1 MASLITPQFERY
13 VAEQTIAR
21 GTVQFDE
28 FIFANIPGLNEN
40 NLTQH
45 LTIPTSAQIV
55 HRQAVSQSGVINE
68 NAVVYSV
75 TIGTEVGDFDF
86 NFIGLI
92 NRSKNLL
99 AVAVQ
104 TDTVKKIRNKNAVQG
119 NSITRNMLLEFSGA
133 KALTGIN
140 VNANTWQIDF
150 TVRLHGLDEKIRL
163 TNRDLYGRAVFFD
176 DSFLVKRKTG
186 NQFTIQPGNA
196 YVEGVRMD
204 LGTEHHLTA
213 NSLPCSIYADVVH
226 HCTVTGEY
234 QTEIKYLTQSKA
246 DYVDTANRQHYVQI
260 LADIDSQ
267 GNVTDRRLL
276 SPFLGMNPLTL
287 DDTTENTQDKL
298 GHTHKLPIASLV
310 KKGIVKLFSG
320 YDSDAEDMAA
330 TPKAIKGLKALI
342 DAITRNL
349 GNYIPNSKKSSAVN
363 SNSADTV
370 ATSAA
375 VKTAYDLANSKQS
388 PATTLAGYGIENF
401 KVEPFVGDIN
411 TLKTDGIYAITQA
424 SRSQNLPVAGNSC
437 HIQVIAGGDG
447 HWCRQIAYIAY
458 STDMYERHQTSY
470 QTDSWSAW
478 KKLNTDGIPIG
489 AVVSFPRAVTN
500 PVGFLKANGTTF
512 NQQTFPDLYRTLGD
526 SNQLPDLTRSDVG
539 MTAYFAVDNIPS
551 GWIAFDSI
559 RSTVTQ
565 QNYPE
570 LYRHLVGKYGSISN
584 VPLAEDRF
592 IRNASNNLS
601 VGETQSDEI
610 KKHVHKV
617 RTHWVNS
624 SDSNIFYDK
633 TKTVIDSRLRT
644 ATTTDDN
651 LSDNGF
657 MHPLLDTPMA
667 TGGDETRPK
676 SLILKLCIK
685 AKNTFD
691 DVQFWVKAFG
701 VVENAGA
708 LDAGT
713 LVQNMQALS
722 ERVEQKIKE
731 NKQSTLREINNAKAD
746 INQKFLQAQKNLS
759 QIGTLKTVWQGNV
772 SSGRINISE
781 KCFGKTLILYLQ
793 SSESHRLDD
802 NNNIEPVSFEV
813 GAEIEGK
820 RGGGAYLHDIREVI
834 VYNPR
839 YTVSNVEVKTFAVTV
854 DTKGTTIEIEE
865 LAGLFIKRIDIR

>member
-40 NLTQH
+40 NLEQY
-45 LTIPTSAQIV
+45 LTMPTSAQIV

-176 DSFLVKRKTG
+176 DSFLVKRKIG
-186 NQFTIQPGNA
+186 NQFTIQPGTA

-204 LGTEHHLTA
+204 LGAEHHLTA

-234 QTEIKYLTQSKA
+234 QTEIKYLTQSKT

-287 DDTTENTQDKL
+287 DDTTENTKDKW

-349 GNYIPNSKKSSAVN
+349 GNYIPNSKKSSAVD

-375 VKTAYDLANSKQS
+375 VKTANDNANGRVSKSGDTMTGNLSLKQDDYSGLNVYNNDGYYTRLEGNPHNANSLL
-388 PATTLAGYGIENF
+388 TLVYRTPQGTNI
-401 KVEPFVGDIN
+401 
-411 TLKTDGIYAITQA
+411 
-424 SRSQNLPVAGNSC
+424 
-437 HIQVIAGGDG
+437 
-447 HWCRQIAYIAY
+447 
-458 STDMYERHQTSY
+458 
-470 QTDSWSAW
+470 
-478 KKLNTDGIPIG
+478 
-489 AVVSFPRAVTN
+489 AVVSIP
-500 PVGFLKANGTTF
+500 KKNGVIAYAS
-512 NQQTFPDLYRTLGD
+512 DVVSKSGD
-526 SNQLPDLTRSDVG
+526 SMSGTLSFSGATDSYRIGSYTWRMPIRFSGDAVIGNEKCVIGFNDNGALHFGGLPDASQFNATLDGEKFWVAGDVKTALGRSLNNSIYKEGESHDIALSWVSDG
-539 MTAYFAVDNIPS
+539 LKVRLDNTDL
-551 GWIAFDSI
+551 GRIAF
-559 RSTVTQ
+559 
-565 QNYPE
+565 
-570 LYRHLVGKYGSISN
+570 
-584 VPLAEDRF
+584 
-592 IRNASNNLS
+592 RN
-601 VGETQSDEI
+601 DI
-610 KKHVHKV
+610 
-617 RTHWVNS
+617 
-624 SDSNIFYDK
+624 
-633 TKTVIDSRLRT
+633 
-644 ATTTDDN
+644 
-651 LSDNGF
+651 
-657 MHPLLDTPMA
+657 
-667 TGGDETRPK
+667 
-676 SLILKLCIK
+676 
-685 AKNTFD
+685 AK
-691 DVQFWVKAFG
+691 
-701 VVENAGA
+701 
-708 LDAGT
+708 
-713 LVQNMQALS
+713 
-722 ERVEQKIKE
+722 EQ
-731 NKQSTLREINNAKAD
+731 L
-746 INQKFLQAQKNLS
+746 
-759 QIGTLKTVWQGNV
+759 VWQGEMRNELTV
-772 SSGRINISE
+772 TLPVDRGILFVCVTKSWGAGTIVDMWLSAPIEHCNNTRIGDQDAGGSAGDYNFSMALLLNKTGRSLKLTPEGARKPII
-781 KCFGKTLILYLQ
+781 KKI
-793 SSESHRLDD
+793 
-802 NNNIEPVSFEV
+802 VVV
-813 GAEIEGK
+813 GA
-820 RGGGAYLHDIREVI
+820 
-834 VYNPR
+834 
-839 YTVSNVEVKTFAVTV
+839 
-854 DTKGTTIEIEE
+854 
-865 LAGLFIKRIDIR
+865 

>member
-1 MASLITPQFERY
+1 MSDEKRTWYQRTHQFTPYTKADGTAVSDEFDAIQASFER
-13 VAEQTIAR
+13 
-21 GTVQFDE
+21 
-28 FIFANIPGLNEN
+28 
-40 NLTQH
+40 
-45 LTIPTSAQIV
+45 IPTMRDDGKGFATSPLIPEPSDPNHPVPFKMLTETEASVNNARDDVIQKAQQVASAAQEVAKNTQITATNTQTAQ
-55 HRQAVSQSGVINE
+55 QAATSALSSSQSADESENMARKWAYNPENE
-68 NAVVYSV
+68 VV
-75 TIGTEVGDFDF
+75 
-86 NFIGLI
+86 
-92 NRSKNLL
+92 
-99 AVAVQ
+99 
-104 TDTVKKIRNKNAVQG
+104 
-119 NSITRNMLLEFSGA
+119 
-133 KALTGIN
+133 
-140 VNANTWQIDF
+140 
-150 TVRLHGLDEKIRL
+150 LDEKYSAYHYAQKAAQLAVNLASAESSATQSATIATQKAEEATQAAKKAESLAVGEVDYAKVLNVPRSNINTEGVVRL
-163 TNRDLYGRAVFFD
+163 TND
-176 DSFLVKRKTG
+176 TG
-186 NQFTIQPGNA
+186 LESESLA
-196 YVEGVRMD
+196 
-204 LGTEHHLTA
+204 LTA
-213 NSLPCSIYADVVH
+213 KAGKKLAQ
-226 HCTVTGEY
+226 
-234 QTEIKYLTQSKA
+234 QTAQLQLN
-246 DYVDTANRQHYVQI
+246 V
-260 LADIDSQ
+260 SQ
-267 GNVTDRRLL
+267 
-276 SPFLGMNPLTL
+276 
-287 DDTTENTQDKL
+287 
-298 GHTHKLPIASLV
+298 
-310 KKGIVKLFSG
+310 
-320 YDSDAEDMAA
+320 
-330 TPKAIKGLKALI
+330 
-342 DAITRNL
+342 
-349 GNYIPNSKKSSAVN
+349 NYIPNSKKSSAVN

-388 PATTLAGYGIENF
+388 PATTLAGYGIGDLKIQSF
-401 KVEPFVGDIN
+401 AGDIN
-411 TLKTDGIYAITQA
+411 TLKIDGIYAITQA
-424 SRSQNLPVAGNSC
+424 SRSQNLPVSTSC

-500 PVGFLKANGTTF
+500 PVGFLRADGSTF
-512 NQQTFPDLYRTLGD
+512 SQQSFPDLYRTLGN

-592 IRNASNNLS
+592 IRNTGNGLNI
-601 VGETQSDEI
+601 GQTQSDEI

-624 SDSNIFYDK
+624 NDSNIFYDK

-657 MHPLLDTPMA
+657 MHPLLDSPMA
-667 TGGDETRPK
+667 TGGNETRPK

-685 AKNTFD
+685 AINSLD

-701 VVENAGA
+701 VVENAGV

-713 LVQNMQALS
+713 LAQNMQS
-722 ERVEQKIKE
+722 VEQKIEE

-746 INQKFLQAQKNLS
+746 INQQFLQAQKNLS
-759 QIGTLKTVWQGNV
+759 QIGTLKKVWEGSV
-772 SSGRINISE
+772 STGSITLSE

-802 NNNIEPVSFEV
+802 NNNIEPISFEV

-820 RGGGAYLHDIREVI
+820 RGGGVHLHAVREV
-834 VYNPR
+834 NAH
-839 YTVSNVEVKTFAVTV
+839 SNGGRPIYYVEVKTFAVTV
-854 DTKGTTIEIEE
+854 DRNGTTIHIEE
-865 LAGLFIKRIDIR
+865 LAGRFVKRIDIR